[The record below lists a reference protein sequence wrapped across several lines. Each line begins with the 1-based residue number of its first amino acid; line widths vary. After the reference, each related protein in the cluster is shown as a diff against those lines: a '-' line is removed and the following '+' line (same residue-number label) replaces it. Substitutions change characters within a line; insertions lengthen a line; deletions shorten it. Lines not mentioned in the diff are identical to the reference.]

1 MEIWKSCKFSDEI
14 TSGNLDVSKFAVEL
28 HNILDG
34 DADKSYLDPK
44 SFLDN
49 TYLTESMKIILKD
62 SLLRLKDGKGQPVHV
77 LDTSFGG
84 GKTHS
89 LVLLYH
95 IFTNKDLGTKYI
107 SKYAFKKQFNIE
119 SVPDA
124 AMVCIDCRR
133 ITTNESC
140 LPKDASCRNVC
151 FGYGSR
157 LYNRRHSISTCGWW
171 IYIIYCS
178 KPMVG

>member
-1 MEIWKSCKFSDEI
+1 MEVWKSCKFSDEI

-95 IFTNKDLGTKYI
+95 IFKNNVRNYI
-107 SKYAFKKQFNIE
+107 Y
-119 SVPDA
+119 
-124 AMVCIDCRR
+124 
-133 ITTNESC
+133 
-140 LPKDASCRNVC
+140 
-151 FGYGSR
+151 
-157 LYNRRHSISTCGWW
+157 
-171 IYIIYCS
+171 
-178 KPMVG
+178 